1 MHVDAV
7 AIRELVAGEGTDTR
21 HWSTYGQV
29 MADQEGQRSV
39 ILDDPEN
46 PGPLV
51 LVKLLRSGLQVP
63 CRVGMACGGDG
74 EGEWHPFVAGDE
86 VLVEI
91 PDGNE
96 RSIPVITHRLANAI
110 DRFPSMVAGNDTST
124 NSFAFKR
131 VRVPYIFETA
141 SSYLLY
147 SAPTKSFLAL
157 TEAGAFTV
165 SNADKALLQLGA
177 DVIGF
182 RNGDADCFVEIH
194 VGEKRLH
201 LEAGSAKL
209 QLADGGDG
217 IFLVPG
223 MLTISTS
230 GAQPIGHGV
239 TVEQVWSIVTTLLAD
254 MSATLVASATPATAA
269 IGAALAAAL
278 TADAA
283 VAVEHAATSD
293 LTTIPGLKAALV
305 AALVAPPTGVGAG
318 IPGLQLG

>member
-1 MHVDAV
+1 MHIDAAAV
-7 AIRELVAGEGTDTR
+7 RDLVAGPGVDSR
-21 HWSTYGQV
+21 QWSTYGQV

-46 PGPLV
+46 PGPMV
-51 LVKLLRSGLQVP
+51 LVKLLHSGMQVP

-194 VGEKRLH
+194 VGDKRLH

-239 TVEQVWSIVTTLLAD
+239 TVEQVYAIANELMATIGVALTAVVGPV
-254 MSATLVASATPATAA
+254 SAVGAA
-269 IGAALAAAL
+269 ITAALALDVAATATVATAKSKTFLPTFTAAL
-278 TADAA
+278 T
-283 VAVEHAATSD
+283 
-293 LTTIPGLKAALV
+293 